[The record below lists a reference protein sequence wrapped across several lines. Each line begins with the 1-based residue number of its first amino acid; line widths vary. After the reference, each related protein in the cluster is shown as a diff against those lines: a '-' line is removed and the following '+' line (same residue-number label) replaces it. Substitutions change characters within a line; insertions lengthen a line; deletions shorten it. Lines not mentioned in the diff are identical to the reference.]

1 MTTGLVDQL
10 VIANI
15 QITVIVSNF
24 QKATFNSSIDTI
36 KAKSTVP

>member
-10 VIANI
+10 VIAYY
-15 QITVIVSNF
+15 SNYCNSVKF